1 MGIENRDYYRD
12 SNNYT
17 DRLSGWGFGR
27 IPPVC
32 KWIIIVNVVVFLAQI
47 FITRSPSDA
56 EVEAFARQYGEPHAQ
71 LLRDRADHER
81 DDADESPSDDLTEGE
96 LAYYR
101 SRLGRESIVENWF
114 RLETSKVLRGQVWR
128 LLTCAFCHTRMTPW
142 HILMNMLFL
151 YWFGVTLE
159 LMYGEREFLLFYLT
173 AAIVAS
179 LAYVGLDLAT
189 GGSTPAI
196 GASGAVMG
204 VTMLFA
210 IHYPR
215 HVILVMYIIPLEVR
229 WLVVLYVIFDLHPV
243 LLALAGYPQ
252 ATGIAHAAHLG
263 GLAFG
268 FVYWKF
274 NLRLAPFTQRLR
286 LPRWDRTFG
295 ARRGIRMHEPSRRSP
310 DRKLDSQ
317 VDDILRKIHE
327 QGEASLTE
335 RERAT
340 LTAAS
345 KRYQERNRPNL

>member
-12 SNNYT
+12 SNSYT
-17 DRLSGWGFGR
+17 DRLSGWYFPG

-32 KWIIIVNVVVFLAQI
+32 KWIITVNVVVFLLQI
-47 FITRSPSDA
+47 FITRPPSEA
-56 EVEAFARQYGEPHAQ
+56 EVDEYVRRMREPYAE
-71 LLRDRADHER
+71 LLPRGTGQDEEEG
-81 DDADESPSDDLTEGE
+81 DAAPSEELTEE
-96 LAYYR
+96 QRAALRRA
-101 SRLGRESIVENWF
+101 LPRESIVENWCQ
-114 RLETSKVLRGQVWR
+114 LETRKVLHGQVWR
-128 LLTCAFCHTRMTPW
+128 LLTCAFCHERSTPW
-142 HILMNMLFL
+142 HILFNMLFL

-159 LMYGEREFLLFYLT
+159 AMYGQREFLLFYLA

-179 LAYVGLDLAT
+179 LAYVALDLAT
-189 GGSTPAI
+189 GGSMPAI

-215 HVILVMYIIPLEVR
+215 HIILVMYIIPLEVR

-243 LLALAGYPQ
+243 LLALAGHPQ
-252 ATGIAHAAHLG
+252 RTGIAHAAHLG

-268 FVYWKF
+268 FLYWKF

-295 ARRGIRMHEPSRRSP
+295 SRRGLRVHEPSRRNP

-327 QGEASLTE
+327 QGEASLTDRE
-335 RERAT
+335 RET

-345 KRYQERNRPNL
+345 KRYQERKRPS